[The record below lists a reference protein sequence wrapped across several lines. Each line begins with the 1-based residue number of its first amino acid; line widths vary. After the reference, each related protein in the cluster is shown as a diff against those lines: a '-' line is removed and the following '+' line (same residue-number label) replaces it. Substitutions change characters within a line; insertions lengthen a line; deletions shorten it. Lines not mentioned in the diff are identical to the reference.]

1 MDDSECMDSGV
12 NGEEVIWWWIL
23 TKVIRKKKG
32 IQVDIQVGAPPIK
45 GMHFREAGG
54 VGRIAPP
61 DPLLVNRADT

>member
-1 MDDSECMDSGV
+1 VDDSECMDSGV

-45 GMHFREAGG
+45 GMH
-54 VGRIAPP
+54 
-61 DPLLVNRADT
+61 